1 MIKAILMDWNGV
13 VIDDEQVQC
22 EAYREVL
29 KPYGIELSD
38 EMYYARMG
46 MNDRAFVRS
55 VFEETEKPISEDELT
70 SVLGAK
76 TANWRDRVQRNVP
89 LFDGVENFIK
99 KCSNE
104 FAVGVVSMAKREEI
118 DLVLNLTGLAPHF
131 SVILSAEDIATHKPD
146 PACYREGFRQI
157 DLVRIANGGLPMI
170 HSECLVI
177 EDSPQGVQ
185 AGKAADLPVLGVANT
200 VSAEELRS
208 AGADQVA
215 KRLDDWMP
223 ESIRRVFA

>member
-1 MIKAILMDWNGV
+1 MVKAILMDWNGV

-29 KPYGIELSD
+29 KPYGIELTD

-55 VFEETEKPISEDELT
+55 VFGEAGKPINDDELIA
-70 SVLGAK
+70 VLGAK
-76 TANWRDRVQRNVP
+76 TANWRERVQQNVP

-118 DLVLNLTGLAPHF
+118 DLVLNLTGLAPNF
-131 SVILSAEDIATHKPD
+131 SVILSAEDIPTHKPD

-200 VSAEELRS
+200 VSADELRS
-208 AGADQVA
+208 AGADHVA
-215 KRLDDWMP
+215 NRLDDWMP
-223 ESIRRVFA
+223 ESMRRVFA